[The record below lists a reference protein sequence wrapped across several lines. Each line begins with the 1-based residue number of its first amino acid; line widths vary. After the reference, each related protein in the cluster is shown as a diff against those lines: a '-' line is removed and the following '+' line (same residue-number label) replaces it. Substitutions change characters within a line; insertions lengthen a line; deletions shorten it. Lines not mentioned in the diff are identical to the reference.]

1 MNYYQIL
8 GLKENCTIKDI
19 KKAFR
24 TLSKEYHPDI
34 NKDGESKFKDIKKAY
49 DVLID
54 EDKRNEYND
63 SGYINSSIDMN
74 GEIDA
79 FIVDYL
85 FEEILNNSNQFDEF
99 IRKSKTDKQDYLNQ
113 ICNYHVKDQKR
124 FLAKKTEENLRRKL
138 ICLELNS
145 KDSCI
150 TYYEKII
157 EMNTKLII
165 ETNEQIKFLELA
177 KKRINQLIN

>member
-74 GEIDA
+74 GEI
-79 FIVDYL
+79 
-85 FEEILNNSNQFDEF
+85 
-99 IRKSKTDKQDYLNQ
+99 
-113 ICNYHVKDQKR
+113 
-124 FLAKKTEENLRRKL
+124 AKKTEENLRRKL